1 MTEDTLLML
10 ALAVIAVVA
19 AVAIWMYTSRR
30 RHTHLREKFG
40 SEYDRAVGT
49 SGSTAVAE
57 KSLLERE
64 KRVSKYKLRA
74 LTADERARFTGLWEK
89 VQARFVDDPSIAV
102 SEGDLLVT
110 DLMTTRGYPMAD
122 VNRRDEDLTVD
133 HGHVVGHYR
142 AARDIAGR
150 HRAAAATTEDLRQAL
165 VHYRALF
172 TDLLDD
178 THHHGDRV

>member
-1 MTEDTLLML
+1 MTDDTLLML

-19 AVAIWMYTSRR
+19 VIAIWMYTARR

-40 SEYDRAVGT
+40 PEYERAVGT
-49 SGSTAVAE
+49 TGSTAVAE

-74 LTADERARFTGLWEK
+74 LTADERTRFNGLWQQ
-89 VQARFVDDPSIAV
+89 VQSRFVDDPAIAV
-102 SEGDLLVT
+102 SEADLLVT
-110 DLMTTRGYPMAD
+110 DLMTTRGYPMGD

-142 AARDIAGR
+142 AARDIADR
-150 HRAAAATTEDLRQAL
+150 HTRGAASTEDLRQAM

-172 TDLLDD
+172 ADLLEESS
-178 THHHGDRV
+178 HKH

>member
-1 MTEDTLLML
+1 MNEDTLLML

-19 AVAIWMYTSRR
+19 VVAVWTYMARR

-40 SEYDRAVGT
+40 PEYDRAVGT
-49 SGSTAVAE
+49 TGSTAVAE

-74 LTADERARFTGLWEK
+74 LTDEERTKFNGLWQQ
-89 VQARFVDDPSIAV
+89 VQARFVDDPAIAV
-102 SEGDLLVT
+102 SEADLLVT
-110 DLMTTRGYPMAD
+110 DLMSTRGYPMGD
-122 VNRRDEDLTVD
+122 VDRRDEDLTVE

-142 AARDIAGR
+142 AARDIAQR
-150 HRAAAATTEDLRQAL
+150 HTRGAASTEDLRQAM

-172 TDLLDD
+172 ADLLDE
-178 THHHGDRV
+178 HNGSHKH

>member
-19 AVAIWMYTSRR
+19 VIAIWMYMGRR

-40 SEYDRAVGT
+40 PEYERAVGT
-49 SGSTAVAE
+49 AGSAAVAE
-57 KSLLERE
+57 RTLHERE

-74 LTADERARFTGLWEK
+74 LTDDERTRFNGLWQK
-89 VQARFVDDPSIAV
+89 VQARFVEDPAIAV
-102 SEGDLLVT
+102 SEADLLVS
-110 DLMTTRGYPMAD
+110 DLMATRGYPMGDA
-122 VNRRDEDLTVD
+122 NRLDEDLTVD

-142 AARDIAGR
+142 AAREIADR
-150 HRAAAATTEDLRQAL
+150 HTRGAASTEDLRQAM

-172 TDLLDD
+172 SDLLEEPKDPR
-178 THHHGDRV
+178 T